1 MAERG
6 SWLPV
11 LLGLFTLSGSSGM
24 LVTIKNPFNVVV
36 LFQPITLQCNYDTSA
51 QDAPLVTW
59 KYRSFCRDRIA
70 DAFSSSGASSV
81 TNTLLQQAGT
91 NPYVD
96 CPDSTRTVRIVATK
110 RDNTV
115 TLGQYY
121 QGRQVTISNRADLV
135 FDHTAWGDSGVYYC
149 TVFTQQDLSGN
160 NEAYAELLVLDWLFV
175 VLVILGVFFFFL
187 LIGICW
193 CQCCPHTCCCYVR
206 CVCCPEKCC
215 CPRALYE
222 AGKAA
227 TAGIPSMYAP
237 SVYAPSM
244 YSHPSQMKMPPPGS
258 VVQMYNGYDYDA
270 ASSVGGH
277 SSQVPLIRDA
287 DAPVSVRSGY
297 RIQANQQD
305 DSMRVLYYM
314 EKELAN
320 FDPTRAGPANGRFE
334 NTSAMSE
341 VSSLHEEDHR
351 NNLRNDIGRLRNQA
365 MTPIQDIEMDSLP
378 GSGYRHHPAQRPY
391 EYSDDGFRGERRP
404 RTRSVDDLDDL
415 DRRDRHRSPPDNPSR
430 GRRGS
435 DDDSSRGY
443 GRDARSPD
451 PRDEYYGGKRS
462 RSRDDLREYDR
473 SRQEPA
479 YDDRFLED
487 ALRRKQQQRAGSRDG
502 LDSVA
507 ASSRSEGRRNR
518 RNDDD
523 DDFPPP
529 PPPYTEN
536 ESVSSR
542 GKKLKKGEALSRESL
557 IV

>member
-1 MAERG
+1 
-6 SWLPV
+6 
-11 LLGLFTLSGSSGM
+11 
-24 LVTIKNPFNVVV
+24 
-36 LFQPITLQCNYDTSA
+36 
-51 QDAPLVTW
+51 
-59 KYRSFCRDRIA
+59 
-70 DAFSSSGASSV
+70 
-81 TNTLLQQAGT
+81 
-91 NPYVD
+91 
-96 CPDSTRTVRIVATK
+96 
-110 RDNTV
+110 
-115 TLGQYY
+115 
-121 QGRQVTISNRADLV
+121 
-135 FDHTAWGDSGVYYC
+135 
-149 TVFTQQDLSGN
+149 
-160 NEAYAELLVLDWLFV
+160 
-175 VLVILGVFFFFL
+175 
-187 LIGICW
+187 
-193 CQCCPHTCCCYVR
+193 
-206 CVCCPEKCC
+206 
-215 CPRALYE
+215 
-222 AGKAA
+222 
-227 TAGIPSMYAP
+227 
-237 SVYAPSM
+237 
-244 YSHPSQMKMPPPGS
+244 
-258 VVQMYNGYDYDA
+258 
-270 ASSVGGH
+270 
-277 SSQVPLIRDA
+277 
-287 DAPVSVRSGY
+287 
-297 RIQANQQD
+297 
-305 DSMRVLYYM
+305 
-314 EKELAN
+314 
-320 FDPTRAGPANGRFE
+320 
-334 NTSAMSE
+334 MSE

-351 NNLRNDIGRLRNQA
+351 NNLRNDLGRLRNQA

-523 DDFPPP
+523 DFPPP

-542 GKKLKKGEALSRESL
+542 GKKLKKVSKVTCRQKWGLEILCISYCRLRDSHLPLISRAPISVSTADLKGNFTFKATLQKTEGTAHDFELLLECFFKVLYDLIREGSVGELTVQLQRATIGARDDL
-557 IV
+557 